1 MVSKMKKYTI
11 LLLSLF
17 ARIWLFF
24 PKVFRLNLIK
34 LFLFFESR
42 NSKAKTF
49 DNLFNLYNFNETL
62 INERALFYNNGIHP
76 KHKLI
81 NYHQFFISN
90 ISNNEKIIDLGCG
103 YGEVA
108 YSIAKNF
115 PNNIILGVDIDEGR
129 LNQAI
134 TNNIYKN
141 LSFTKKDIVKEKID
155 DEFDTLILSNVLE
168 HIDERVFFLKKI
180 IQNCK
185 VKKILI
191 RIPSFERSWMIPFMK
206 ELKINY
212 FSDEEHFIEHKK
224 DEIIEELKSAN
235 LNINSITSIWGE
247 FWISTSI

>member
-1 MVSKMKKYTI
+1 MKKYTI

-17 ARIWLFF
+17 AKIWLFF
-24 PKVFRLNLIK
+24 PKLFRLNLIK

-49 DNLFNLYNFNETL
+49 DNLFDLYNFNETL
-62 INERALFYNNGIHP
+62 INERALFFNNGIHP

-81 NYHQFFISN
+81 NYHHFFISN

-141 LSFTKKDIVKEKID
+141 LTFI
-155 DEFDTLILSNVLE
+155 
-168 HIDERVFFLKKI
+168 
-180 IQNCK
+180 
-185 VKKILI
+185 KKIL
-191 RIPSFERSWMIPFMK
+191 
-206 ELKINY
+206 LKKRLMMHLI
-212 FSDEEHFIEHKK
+212 H
-224 DEIIEELKSAN
+224 
-235 LNINSITSIWGE
+235 
-247 FWISTSI
+247 